1 MDAREQLRRYLE
13 QRREMGERELILD
26 GMSVEDVMRIVGAGG
41 GSERPNSTVAPQQV
55 DRALDQ
61 RVPPPAATIPPDVEA
76 SDWREVLR
84 ATGSEPTRATNVT
97 RGPASPPSAPKAA
110 TPAPPT
116 APPEMPGPPP
126 AREEFDDADAPEDA
140 VVSAPPPR
148 TKLPRCGIIR
158 VVQGVGLFSRSKYAG
173 LSTTRASASS

>member
-1 MDAREQLRRYLE
+1 MDPREQLRRYLE

-41 GSERPNSTVAPQQV
+41 GSAPQPV
-55 DRALDQ
+55 DREIHP
-61 RVPPPAATIPPDVEA
+61 RVPSPAPPTPPEVEV

-97 RGPASPPSAPKAA
+97 RGPASPPSAPRAV
-110 TPAPPT
+110 TPAPPI

-126 AREEFDDADAPEDA
+126 GPEELDD
-140 VVSAPPPR
+140 
-148 TKLPRCGIIR
+148 
-158 VVQGVGLFSRSKYAG
+158 
-173 LSTTRASASS
+173 